1 MGRCLRCCGDESS
14 GGVKKGPWTPEE
26 DQKLLHHIHKHGHR
40 NWRLLPKLAGLN
52 RCGKSCRL
60 RWINYL
66 RPGIKREKFSQE
78 EEQTILHLHSIL
90 GNKWST
96 IASYL
101 PWRTDNDI
109 KNFWNTRLKKKL
121 IQMGI
126 DPVTHQPVIIDHYSM
141 VEHALRL
148 QQELEAQ
155 LANLR
160 YLQIQYL
167 STISSYDDN
176 LNGSIIT
183 NMEPFGLLNSISTI
197 SNENHN
203 PVIHFPQLDSN
214 NNHNYASFSDGIIG
228 ESSHFFDLSQEREGG
243 TTINNDNSSW
253 IIPPT
258 SPSIAPDDDVN

>member
-1 MGRCLRCCGDESS
+1 MGRCLRCEDGSSS

-26 DQKLLHHIHKHGHR
+26 DQKLVHHIYKHGHR

-121 IQMGI
+121 IQMGL
-126 DPVTHQPVIIDHYSM
+126 DPVTHQPVIVDHYSSM
-141 VEHALRL
+141 VEQALRL

-160 YLQIQYL
+160 CLQIQYL
-167 STISSYDDN
+167 SNISSYDN

-183 NMEPFGLLNSISTI
+183 NTEPFGSLNSISTI

-203 PVIHFPQLDSN
+203 PVIHFPPQLDN
-214 NNHNYASFSDGIIG
+214 NNHM
-228 ESSHFFDLSQEREGG
+228 LSQFFELPQEGEGGSG
-243 TTINNDNSSW
+243 TTINNENSSW
-253 IIPPT
+253 IIPPP
-258 SPSIAPDDDVN
+258 SPSIAPDDVN